1 MDTQQL
7 IESGT
12 LELYVYGILD
22 ESETKEISQLAKSN
36 SLVFNEIVAIEKAIL
51 NLSSSF
57 SPLISAENF
66 EIIKAKLELKYSKVI
81 DMTPKSSVSQYLG
94 WAATIALLIGVG
106 YQYNKLNENQ
116 SVLVSTQTEKSNLQK
131 SVVDLE
137 FKNKETATA
146 LNIVRDTKNTVVI
159 LGGQAVSPTSFAKVY
174 WNKETQT
181 VYVDGTGLPEP
192 PDGKVYQIWS
202 LKLSP
207 VLTPTSI
214 GLLDNFSKND
224 YKMFAVKGTTGAEA
238 FGITLEPVGGS
249 KSPTMEQLYTLGK
262 V

>member
-81 DMTPKSSVSQYLG
+81 DMKPKSSVSQYLG